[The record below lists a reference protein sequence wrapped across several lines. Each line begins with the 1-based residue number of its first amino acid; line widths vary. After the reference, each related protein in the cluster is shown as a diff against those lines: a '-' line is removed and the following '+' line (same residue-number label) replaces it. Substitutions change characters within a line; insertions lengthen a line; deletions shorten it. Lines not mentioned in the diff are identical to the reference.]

1 MLNTEGVMN
10 MSGAGPKTRPQVPE
24 GVTEYVTTT
33 QGEIKEGAF
42 FVGYTTKWKPFQKE
56 QPYQTPKKP

>member
-1 MLNTEGVMN
+1 MT
-10 MSGAGPKTRPQVPE
+10 MSGGSKTRPKVPE

-42 FVGYTTKWKPFQKE
+42 FVGYQTTWKSFQKE
-56 QPYQTPKKP
+56 VPYQTPKKP